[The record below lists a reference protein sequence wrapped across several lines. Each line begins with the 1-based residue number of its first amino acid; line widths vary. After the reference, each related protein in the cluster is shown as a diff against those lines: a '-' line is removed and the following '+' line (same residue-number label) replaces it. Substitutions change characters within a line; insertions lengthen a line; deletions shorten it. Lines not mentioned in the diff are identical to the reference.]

1 MIDAKEV
8 GNLLVNF
15 QQNLCISWCMG
26 PKTRVTDE
34 VITDDSVLLALSL
47 EVVLA
52 MKVTKTGD

>member
-1 MIDAKEV
+1 
-8 GNLLVNF
+8 
-15 QQNLCISWCMG
+15 MG